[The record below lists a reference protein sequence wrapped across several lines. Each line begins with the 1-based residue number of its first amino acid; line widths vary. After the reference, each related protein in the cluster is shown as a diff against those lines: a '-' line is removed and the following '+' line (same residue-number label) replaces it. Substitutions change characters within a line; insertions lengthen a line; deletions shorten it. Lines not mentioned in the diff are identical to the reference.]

1 MGRHHYFLIMLALV
15 SMPWA
20 MAQITPKPRTALE
33 IKNPQRVVE
42 VQGAAIEVFPE
53 RRVTVQSFASGRE
66 EMRET
71 ALTAE
76 TAPLD
81 ESDGVLVY
89 NHAYQAYGYAT
100 GEISFKFKAGKTPA
114 SPLPAAQYPSFRR
127 LGNLNAFVVN
137 ARNPVEFIELY
148 RRLEERADIEWV
160 VPYIEYVPK
169 Q

>member
-1 MGRHHYFLIMLALV
+1 MRHRFLFAALIV
-15 SMPWA
+15 SASPWA
-20 MAQITPKPRTALE
+20 TSQITLTPRTPVE
-33 IKNPQRVVE
+33 IKNPQQVLE

-53 RRVTVQSFASGRE
+53 RRVTVQSFTSGRE
-66 EMRET
+66 VMRET
-71 ALTAE
+71 AQTADS
-76 TAPLD
+76 APLD

-100 GEISFKFKAGKTPA
+100 GEISFKFKAGKSPA
-114 SPLPAAQYPSFRR
+114 SPLPAAQYPGFRR
-127 LGNLNAFVVN
+127 LGNLNAYVIY

-148 RRLEERADIEWV
+148 RRLEERSDIEWV